1 MARWLKDNTKHF
13 GRMSMELV
21 NELAQLMFVIPA
33 SQGGGTF
40 RKGETIVGKGVK
52 PRLIYVVYSG
62 SVRAC
67 SLIQSFPSKAESN
80 QQLQL

>member
-21 NELAQLMFVIPA
+21 NELAQLMFVIPH

-40 RKGETIVGKGVK
+40 SKGETIVCKGVK

-67 SLIQSFPSKAESN
+67 SLIQNYPSKAESN
-80 QQLQL
+80 RQL